1 MALSVD
7 CVTPW
12 GINVPS
18 AYCRVEQ
25 VSLVSKDSI
34 NFNLR
39 CYVQA
44 TEVPHFSDE
53 VFSCE
58 YDLSGDNPLKQAY
71 EYLKNLP
78 EFSNATDC

>member
-7 CVTPW
+7 RATSW
-12 GINVPS
+12 GINIPD

-25 VSLVSKDSI
+25 LSLVGKDSMS
-34 NFNLR
+34 FNLR
-39 CYVQA
+39 CYTQPA
-44 TEVPHFSDE
+44 GVPHFFDE

-58 YDLSGDNPLKQAY
+58 YNLTGDNPLKQAY
-71 EYLKNLP
+71 EYLKGLP